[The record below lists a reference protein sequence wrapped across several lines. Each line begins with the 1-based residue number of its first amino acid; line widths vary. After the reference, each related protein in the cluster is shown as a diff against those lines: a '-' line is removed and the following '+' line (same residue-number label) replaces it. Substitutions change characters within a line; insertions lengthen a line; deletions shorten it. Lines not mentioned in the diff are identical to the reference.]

1 MENAMLLLLQQ
12 KWSSVYNWTKRILRE
27 LAAEDMNQRFCKNLH
42 VEVVHK
48 YTQRLG
54 TVANIRVTLT
64 MENPS

>member
-1 MENAMLLLLQQ
+1 
-12 KWSSVYNWTKRILRE
+12 